1 MKKLTRTVLVVALA
15 GATAL
20 GGAAAFAR
28 GGDCDGSRGERA
40 RWHQMTPE
48 QMQERIGERA
58 EVRLAR
64 LELALALTPEQR
76 PAWDAF
82 KTDMLARANAM
93 AERIAAQREAER
105 PTTAIARLERMEEM
119 SRQRQAQL
127 SETRQSV
134 ETFYATLSDAQK
146 TVFDAEFG
154 KLQRGGHR
162 GMGPR
167 GMGGS
172 DHHGRS

>member
-28 GGDCDGSRGERA
+28 GGDCDGPRGERA

-93 AERIAAQREAER
+93 AERIAAPREAER